1 MAWSPDDIAT
11 EMGVRVF
18 GADHVKT
25 IGQPVDGRG
34 GWTPWIREPY
44 TGAWQK
50 NDEWT
55 ADTVLAYHA
64 VYACITL
71 IANDIGKLR
80 EKLVEKDDNGI
91 WSETES
97 AAFSPLLRKPNRYQ
111 NHIQFKQWWMTSK
124 LIRGNTYALKQ
135 RDNRGVVTGLYLLDP
150 CRVQVLVAP
159 DGSVFYQL
167 GKDNISGLQEDA
179 LQVPAT
185 EIIHDR
191 MNCLFHPLVGIS
203 PLFAAGQAAL
213 IGLNVEKN
221 SANFFGNGSNPGGI
235 LTAPGAIGTDTA
247 NRLKEYWN
255 TNFTGANAGKVAIA
269 GDGLKYEPMRMSA
282 VDSQLIEQLRWSAE
296 VVCSVFH
303 VPPYKIGVGTMPTF
317 NNIEALQQDYYNT
330 CLQSLIEEYELCK
343 DEGIG
348 IGEGVK
354 IDGRVLGTELDL
366 DGLIRMDTA
375 AQMEVLTKGV
385 SGSLLMI
392 DEARAKLDRKAVPA
406 GGSTIWMQQQ
416 NYSLDA
422 LMQRDA
428 SDPFAK
434 PEPAPAVAEPVV
446 PVDDSAAKAIAFHA
460 THKAIEAARLEMA
473 G

>member
-1 MAWSPDDIAT
+1 MGFSPDDMAM
-11 EMGVRVF
+11 EMGVRIF
-18 GADHVKT
+18 GAEHAKA
-25 IGQPVDGRG
+25 IGSPVDGRG

-55 ADTVLAYHA
+55 ADTVLAFHA

-80 EKLVEKDDNGI
+80 EKLVEQDADGI
-91 WSETES
+91 WSETTS
-97 AAFSPLLRKPNRYQ
+97 PAFSPLLRKPNRYQ
-111 NHIQFKQWWMTSK
+111 NHIQFKQWWITSK

-150 CRVQVLVAP
+150 SRVQVMVSP

-179 LQVPAT
+179 LQVPSS

-191 MNCLFHPLVGIS
+191 MNCLFHPLVGVS

-213 IGLNVEKN
+213 IGLNIEKN
-221 SANFFGNGSNPGGI
+221 SSNFFGNGSNPGGV
-235 LTAPGAIGTDTA
+235 LTAPGAISDATA
-247 NRLKEYWN
+247 ARLKEYWN
-255 TNFTGANAGKVAIA
+255 TNFTGTNAGKVAIA

-282 VDSQLIEQLRWSAE
+282 VDSQLIEQLRWTAE

-348 IGEGVK
+348 LSDK
-354 IDGRVLGTELDL
+354 IDGRYLGVELDL

-375 AQMEVLTKGV
+375 AQVETLAKEV
-385 SGSLLMI
+385 SGSI
-392 DEARAKLDRKAVPA
+392 STINEARRSRNRGPVE
-406 GGSTIWMQQQ
+406 GGDSVWMQQQ
-416 NYSLDA
+416 DTSLAA
-422 LMQRDA
+422 LAERDRNGETFA
-428 SDPFAK
+428 PAK
-434 PEPAPAVAEPVV
+434 PETPALPAPVPEPDEDDAVERFVA
-446 PVDDSAAKAIAFHA
+446 SLTKA
-460 THKAIEAARLEMA
+460 LEVA
-473 G
+473 